1 MLRRKC
7 IASSGRLAGVDQTT
21 WNSLQLKI
29 DLSVSVNWNGTRV
42 LETMQLRRVTFAF
55 V

>member
-7 IASSGRLAGVDQTT
+7 IVSSGRLAGVDQTT

-29 DLSVSVNWNGTRV
+29 GLSVSVDWNGTTV
-42 LETMQLRRVTFAF
+42 LETMQLISVS
-55 V
+55 